1 MGLSVNTNIAA
12 LNAYRNLSSTQNDL
26 SKSLEKLSSG
36 LRINRAADDA
46 AGLAIS
52 EGLRAQIGGT
62 TQAVRNAQ
70 DGISVVQTAEG
81 ALTETHSILQRM
93 RTLSVQASN
102 DGGLSQTAKSNIQDE
117 IGQLQTE
124 LTRISDTTTF
134 NGKKLLDGNYSGV
147 FQVGANTSAQDS
159 ITVDIKTAAGKGLS
173 AAGLG
178 VDALDITKGA
188 TTLSATTAGTA
199 GSAAVPG
206 SAGEDSSWTFGD
218 GSATTEADAIAAAK
232 TAFGLTGTYATTAD
246 LQTALQALP
255 GKTGVT
261 AAFTANE
268 LTISAAADSGVA
280 GSLAPT
286 TTVPGATYVAGTDT
300 VDDVDAVD
308 PTAATAT
315 GSVSADN
322 PAGVLTF
329 TSAAGA
335 KTELD
340 LSTIGSSWTADTTAA
355 QKATDI
361 QTALRG
367 TFGAGSTATVNAT
380 TGAIDISVEA
390 APGAGAF
397 SVVGGENAGA
407 LSAIDKI
414 DAAITTVS
422 QVRSSLG
429 AVQNRFDHTI
439 NNLNVAVE
447 NLTASESRIR
457 DTDMASEMVSYTR
470 ASILSQAGTAMLA
483 QAKSLPQSV
492 LQLLQ

>member
-102 DGGLSQTAKSNIQDE
+102 DGGLSDTAKANVQDE
-117 IGQLQTE
+117 MDQLKTE
-124 LTRISDTTTF
+124 LTRISDTTSF
-134 NGKKLLDGNYSGV
+134 NGKKLLDGKYSGV
-147 FQVGANTSAQDS
+147 FQVGANTSAQDK
-159 ITVDIKTAAGKGLS
+159 ITVDIKTANGQGLG
-173 AAGLG
+173 AVGLG
-178 VDALDITKGA
+178 VQNVDVTAIASNA
-188 TTLSATTAGTA
+188 TAFAVTTAAGSGTA
-199 GSAAVPG
+199 GV
-206 SAGEDSSWTFGD
+206 
-218 GSATTEADAIAAAK
+218 
-232 TAFGLTGTYATTAD
+232 
-246 LQTALQALP
+246 
-255 GKTGVT
+255 VT
-261 AAFTANE
+261 
-268 LTISAAADSGVA
+268 L
-280 GSLAPT
+280 
-286 TTVPGATYVAGTDT
+286 
-300 VDDVDAVD
+300 
-308 PTAATAT
+308 
-315 GSVSADN
+315 N
-322 PAGVLTF
+322 P
-329 TSAAGA
+329 AAGA
-335 KTELD
+335 LD
-340 LSTIGSSWTADTTAA
+340 FATAASVDTYKALNGTVTIGSSSFDLTSVDYSAATTAA
-355 QKATDI
+355 QAL
-361 QTALRG
+361 TALN
-367 TFGAGSTATVNAT
+367 TALTAKFG
-380 TGAIDISVEA
+380 TGAATAAATAGGLTLTGAAVTGSAASVA
-390 APGAGAF
+390 AKEINFTRASGAT
-397 SVVGGENAGA
+397 E
-407 LSAIDKI
+407 AIDLI
-414 DAAITTVS
+414 DDAITSVS
-422 QVRSSLG
+422 QVRSGLG